1 MNAKRIMIA
10 VGNPANSRIIFNKR
24 LPLYLS
30 GEPMQSE
37 TALWQ
42 RSQKDIRMSV
52 GFTLSGVWSH
62 RESNP
67 NLIFRRDLFYPLN
80 YETPCRCCGLC
91 VKKRRITV
99 GKGTAFRVNRKINIL
114 IFCANR
120 IKLSHFGIVKS
131 IV

>member
-1 MNAKRIMIA
+1 MIA

-24 LPLYLS
+24 LPYICRASLC
-30 GEPMQSE
+30 QSP

-42 RSQKDIRMSV
+42 RSQMDIRMSV

-80 YETPCRCCGLC
+80 YETPCRCCVLC
-91 VKKRRITV
+91 AGKRRITV